1 MKQKTKFRQL
11 TTYLLGICFLAISN
25 ISCTND
31 EDANGANLGNG
42 DVSGVITDDQ
52 NSPLSDVLVTVNDV
66 DITTTTD
73 ATGSYLLKG
82 LPIGK
87 HIITFSKND
96 YQTVNCTVS
105 PKQWQEG
112 TANISTSMR
121 YAAAKITGRVLDAQN
136 GKRPLEGATVSTG
149 GEPVLTNSEGIF
161 TISQLPLD
169 NYTVTIT
176 YGDYTPITRNVK
188 IDDFIDGTAQL
199 PDINLGGEEILPGL
213 TLGDLKTCTPWMYDE
228 YRGGRNADNYPQF
241 DWSVDYMCT
250 LDMIGNWEEQNEGT
264 TMRVDENKGNGIDY
278 DNLNTFIYGRKHITE
293 DNKILTV
300 FARTHQGPA
309 IWNVVVVDL
318 SETKPQAKKLGE
330 NISFQDGNYKNFV
343 FDLSAYVGKDIAI
356 AIGTYYSGEWVQL
369 VLRRISFAPSA
380 TNGLAWLPGTPINE
394 ALEELHLTQ
403 EMVRSTM
410 PNELK
415 SFTGITSYD
424 GRKDRDEYVW
434 AYRDWNKT
442 GHVAAYWGMTSI
454 TKDCDVFTNEGYTIK
469 TRGGNGIVSTSK
481 AESYLYSKFAID
493 GNNQKLTLRA
503 RNFGNHPTY
512 YKLIAITDDM
522 NVKYLQP
529 TKESKV
535 DELSEGPDGTIK
547 FNHKNGDTGHPE
559 NYGKFVF
566 DLSQYKGKNVT
577 LVLAVYKG
585 EENGD
590 ENKVTIYS
598 IDLN

>member
-415 SFTGITSYD
+415 SFTGITTYD

-442 GHVAAYWGMTSI
+442 AHVAAYWGMTSI